1 MVIEINFTSAT
12 YSTPL
17 PAEDDRYSENRF
29 LQVCHIY
36 EENVSIPRIMQQLP
50 NGAIIEDTCA
60 INAKFE
66 VDGDKLL
73 GWLLENGEL
82 K

>member
-1 MVIEINFTSAT
+1 MVIKINFTSVT
-12 YSTPL
+12 YSAPL
-17 PAEDDRYSENRF
+17 PAEDDKFHRS
-29 LQVCHIY
+29 LQVRHIY

-50 NGAIIEDTCA
+50 KGAIIENTCD